1 MSEGCELPGAE
12 DRGDVDQFGHRL
24 LAKRGVGERLGEEI
38 ESRTG
43 YETRVTVLGHIQRG
57 GSPTARDRILATRF
71 GLKAADLVAE
81 GDYGTMAALRGDAV
95 VAVPLAEATAELKTV
110 PLEWYEVARTFF
122 G

>member
-1 MSEGCELPGAE
+1 
-12 DRGDVDQFGHRL
+12 
-24 LAKRGVGERLGEEI
+24 
-38 ESRTG
+38 
-43 YETRVTVLGHIQRG
+43 VTVLGHIQRG

-81 GDYGTMAALRGDAV
+81 ASYGQMAALRGDAV

-110 PLEWYEVARTFF
+110 PLEWYDVARTFF